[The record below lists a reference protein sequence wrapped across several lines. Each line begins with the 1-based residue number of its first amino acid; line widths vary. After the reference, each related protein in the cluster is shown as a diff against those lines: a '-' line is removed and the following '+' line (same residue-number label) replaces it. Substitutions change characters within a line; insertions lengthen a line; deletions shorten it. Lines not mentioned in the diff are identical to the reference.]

1 MSPNPAKSCH
11 PQKGSQLPLCWESVG
26 GWVVLEGH
34 SDFLLV
40 FIWWVSTFPHVLN
53 LLGGNLGLVR
63 RDSVSSFPQGH
74 KSSYIKNWVIKCW
87 TSLVLGSLGILFLF
101 TGSNET

>member
-1 MSPNPAKSCH
+1 MS
-11 PQKGSQLPLCWESVG
+11 SVAFYLG
-26 GWVVLEGH
+26 VGLKDYD
-34 SDFLLV
+34 DFLLV
-40 FIWWVSTFPHVLN
+40 LGERRHSRGEPTSQIYN